1 MQIQK
6 GLQVQTSRE
15 MSGSEPWNIILSRF
29 CSTWHP
35 LILSRKQ
42 GALKSLLRADGGAP
56 LGTNLGSILS
66 YCYHCVASCKLLQL
80 HCFFSSS
87 LPVPIFWA
95 LSSPA
100 SPWLCPPNP
109 VLAKRSAIAELFC
122 MRTKVLKWSSFRLH
136 FVLWYAEI
144 EFPMFSGQFILC

>member
-80 HCFFSSS
+80 HCSSS
-87 LPVPIFWA
+87 LPAPIFWA

-122 MRTKVLKWSSFRLH
+122 MQTKVLKWSSFRLH
-136 FVLWYAEI
+136 FVLWYAEV
-144 EFPMFSGQFILC
+144 EFPMFSGQLILC